1 MIGLMV
7 AMAVSCGVLLTS
19 VSLLQI
25 ARENFQYHH
34 QATLLEDSAVFALE
48 IIARTLQQ
56 AAYNDSLGSMQP
68 ISETSPFKLSDGS
81 VQGLDNARMSSDAA
95 SIGTP
100 SGAAVNGSDVM
111 AVNLRSVDGD
121 AINCAAFVVSDASV
135 QSSESSWVIFHIV
148 PGADG
153 EPDLHCRYRGQQK
166 WDSQTILSGVE
177 FFQVLYGLDTDG
189 DNLPNQYLSASAMA
203 KKDKAKT
210 ANAPSVWRDVVAVH
224 VALILR
230 SATGNNKPAV
240 LKEFSLF
247 GEDYVAANAKADP
260 GTRIGPDDLAL
271 SVRTRARRHVES
283 VIFLHRPEKTP

>member
-7 AMAVSCGVLLTS
+7 AMSVSCGVLLTS

-25 ARENFQYHH
+25 ARENFQYQH
-34 QATLLEDSAVFALE
+34 QATLLEDSAAFAME

-56 AAYNDSLGSMQP
+56 SAQIDSSVLLEPVTGTTQ
-68 ISETSPFKLSDGS
+68 FKLANGS
-81 VQGLDNARMSSDAA
+81 VQGVDNARMSSDAT

-100 SGAAVNGSDVM
+100 SVAAINGNDVM

-121 AINCAAFVVSDASV
+121 AVNCAGFVVPDASA

-148 PGADG
+148 PGVDG
-153 EPDLHCRYRGQQK
+153 EPDLQCRYRGQQK

-189 DNLPNQYLSASAMA
+189 DNLPNQYLSASVMA
-203 KKDKAKT
+203 EKDKAKP
-210 ANAPSVWRDVVAVH
+210 ASDPSFWRGVVAVH

-230 SATGNNKPAV
+230 SATGNNKPSAFKGV
-240 LKEFSLF
+240 SLF
-247 GEDYVAANAKADP
+247 GDDYVIQNAKVDP
-260 GTRIGPDDLAL
+260 GTRVSPDDLAL
-271 SVRTRARRHVES
+271 SVRTRARRHVEA
-283 VIFLHRPEKTP
+283 VIFLHKSEKQP